1 MNPLPLHLYF
11 TKYFWKKWYKKK
23 RKAWQVF
30 IFETK
35 KKYRR
40 KRTYKYVFWK
50 FTKTEKNKK
59 KLNFRLKSP
68 ISKRK
73 FSFLLKTNYKPW
85 WWKTAITS
93 FLLLLLGIPTAYF
106 GYPKLKE
113 YKFYK
118 FKKTAHAALQS
129 DDLQTALLTS
139 QAAYLL
145 NAEDLSNLE
154 TLVQA
159 AKELRHPR
167 YLEWL
172 KSLSNHPQAS
182 VELRS
187 DYLTAL
193 VQNRWLDDASIWLA
207 KLSPELNDHDRVYY
221 ECLILAHQ
229 GDELRYSA
237 IQKGLEYLSQNP
249 GITPMSELIW
259 DLSLQSRQ
267 IYFYEEAIKQM
278 TASANTDSPLTAPAL
293 RRLLKS
299 QTGTMDKR
307 KAWAKKLW
315 GMKNLSLV
323 DAILCLN
330 ASFGEKVINGNS
342 ILHVLQNEFPELS
355 APDAQNKL
363 ISLLNQVGRPES
375 ANQIL
380 LGNESNRT
388 ASKQIFLNTISS
400 AIENRQIDLVQNL
413 ILQAAPDLSPTEKNF
428 FDHLHAEIQ
437 GTKKL
442 SIDEL
447 AKIFSGCN
455 EEELDT
461 VRLFLRFFR
470 NPDFIIS
477 FLEKMEVQ
485 RPDQIGLKYLL
496 ATSYHRTGDYKK
508 LKEIVQRTPMP
519 EVVGDVAGERQT
531 CIQKTLYGI
540 DIEAC
545 TKWAESAFS
554 KNPEGQATRFALA
567 LCYLQKNE
575 PQNALSLLSPY
586 LQMPPPLCPTQR
598 IIGSLTLHRN
608 QSFDLAKK
616 WAPIQEISLLTDAE
630 KNLLREITRVKDR

>member
-1 MNPLPLHLYF
+1 MTLVPLHLYF
-11 TKYFWKKWYKKK
+11 TKYFWKKWYQKK
-23 RKAWQVF
+23 RKAWKVF
-30 IFETK
+30 VFETK

-59 KLNFRLKSP
+59 KVQFRISSP

-85 WWKTAITS
+85 WWRTVITS
-93 FLLLLLGIPTAYF
+93 ILIVLLGIPTAYF

-145 NAEDLSNLE
+145 NREDFSNLD
-154 TLVQA
+154 TLVQV
-159 AKELRHPR
+159 AKKLRHPK

-172 KSLSNHPQAS
+172 KSLSDHPQAS
-182 VELRS
+182 IEVHS

-193 VQNRWLDDASIWLA
+193 VQNKSLDDASTWLT
-207 KLSPELNDHDRVYY
+207 KLSPELNDHDRIYY
-221 ECLILAHQ
+221 KCLIWAQQ
-229 GDELRYSA
+229 GDELKYSA
-237 IQKGLEYLSQNP
+237 IQQGLEYLSQNP
-249 GITPMSELIW
+249 GISPMSELIW
-259 DLSLQSRQ
+259 DLSLQSQQ
-267 IYFYEEAIKQM
+267 IYFYEEAVKQM
-278 TASANTDSPLTAPAL
+278 TECVDTNSAITAPAL

-299 QTGTMDKR
+299 QTGTKEKR
-307 KAWAKKLW
+307 KDWAKKLW
-315 GMKNLSLV
+315 SMKNLSLV

-342 ILHVLQNEFPELS
+342 ILNVLQKEFPELS
-355 APDAQNKL
+355 TPGAENKL

-375 ANQIL
+375 ASQVL
-380 LGNESNRT
+380 QGSESNIT
-388 ASKQIFLNTISS
+388 SSKQIFLNTIQS
-400 AIENRQIDLVQNL
+400 AIEHRHTDLAQNL
-413 ILQAAPDLSPTEKNF
+413 ILRTAPDLSPTEKKF
-428 FDHLHAEIQ
+428 FDHLQAEIH

-447 AKIFSGCN
+447 TKIFSDCN

-461 VRLFLRFFR
+461 VRLFLRFFQ

-477 FLEKMEVQ
+477 FLEKMEFQ
-485 RPDQIGLKYLL
+485 RPNQIGLKYLL
-496 ATSYHRTGDYKK
+496 ATSYHRRGDYTK
-508 LKEIVQRTPMP
+508 LREILQRTPMP
-519 EVVGDVAGERQT
+519 DVVGDIAGERQT

-540 DIEAC
+540 ELEAC

-575 PQNALSLLSPY
+575 PQNALSLLRPY
-586 LQMPPPLCPTQR
+586 LQNPPPRCPTQR

-608 QSFDLAKK
+608 QSFDLAKM

-630 KNLLREITRVKDR
+630 KKLLKEIIGFQNR

>member
-1 MNPLPLHLYF
+1 MTPVPLHLYF
-11 TKYFWKKWYKKK
+11 TKYFWKKWYRKK

-59 KLNFRLKSP
+59 KLKFRILSP

-85 WWKTAITS
+85 WWKTVITS
-93 FLLLLLGIPTAYF
+93 FLLVLLGIPTVYF

-145 NAEDLSNLE
+145 NREDLLNLK
-154 TLVQA
+154 TLVQS
-159 AKELRHPR
+159 AKKLKHPR

-172 KSLSNHPQAS
+172 ESLVNHPQVS
-182 VELRS
+182 VEDRS

-193 VQNRWLDDASIWLA
+193 VQNKWLDDASTWLA
-207 KLSPELNDHDRVYY
+207 KLSPELKEHDRIYY

-229 GDELRYSA
+229 GDELKYSA

-249 GITPMSELIW
+249 GISPMSELIW
-259 DLSLQSRQ
+259 DLSLQSQQ
-267 IYFYEEAIKQM
+267 IYFYEEAVKQM
-278 TASANTDSPLTAPAL
+278 TACANTDSLLTAPAL

-299 QTGTMDKR
+299 QTGTTEKR
-307 KAWAKKLW
+307 KGWAKKLW
-315 GMKNLSLV
+315 SMKNLSLV

-355 APDAQNKL
+355 APDAENKL

-388 ASKQIFLNTISS
+388 TSKQIFLDTIQS
-400 AIENRQIDLVQNL
+400 AIDNRQTDLAEHL
-413 ILQAAPDLSPTEKNF
+413 ILQAAPDLSTTEKKF
-428 FDHLHAEIQ
+428 FDHLQAEIQ

-447 AKIFSGCN
+447 AKIFSDCN

-461 VRLFLRFFR
+461 VRLFLRFFQ

-485 RPDQIGLKYLL
+485 RPNQIGLKYLL
-496 ATSYHRTGDYKK
+496 TTSYHRTGDYKK
-508 LKEIVQRTPMP
+508 LREIVKRTPIP
-519 EVVGDVAGERQT
+519 EVVGDIAGERQT

-545 TKWAESAFS
+545 TNWAESAFTQ
-554 KNPEGQATRFALA
+554 NPKSHATRFALA

-575 PQNALSLLSPY
+575 PLDALSLLRPY
-586 LQMPPPLCPTQR
+586 LQKPPPLCPTQR

-616 WAPIQEISLLTDAE
+616 WAPVQEVSLLTDVE
-630 KNLLREITRVKDR
+630 KTFMKEIIGGN